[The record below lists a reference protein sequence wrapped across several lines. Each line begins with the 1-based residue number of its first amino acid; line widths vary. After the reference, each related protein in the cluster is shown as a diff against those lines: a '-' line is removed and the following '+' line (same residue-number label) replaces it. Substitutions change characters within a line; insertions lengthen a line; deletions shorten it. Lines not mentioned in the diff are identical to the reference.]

1 MTALTKAQLGEITSG
16 NNPTEVAGTLVDVQF
31 NPTTLR
37 VQISNRTA
45 GGQQSGAQARQ
56 RPGTG
61 EMQVSFDLVF
71 DTADEGSTAQAVNV
85 LDKTKMVE
93 RFVRPKG
100 ARPGQEAPPRVI
112 FKWGSFVVQGV
123 MESANIDLDLFD
135 ASGVPLRAKVSV
147 SIKGQDPRWTYT
159 PAPASPGAGT
169 GASGANAARPGS
181 GSSLPAG
188 SPGTQGNSQSPDRIV
203 QAMPGEGLVQLAAR
217 AGFDP
222 KVWRSLAD
230 GKANPLKLELGQEV
244 PLPASSGKG
253 AATGSSAQGSDP
265 GKTASSL
272 PLVSAAQAGTSGAGS
287 NDSARNS
294 RDVSTDPVRQG
305 QAVTTRGGLQG
316 AIAQIKGEAHQ
327 QAAGTSL
334 NAFGLSSAST
344 AGTDDRPWGAG
355 VPLRPKFGS
364 SVAGTRR
371 DHTVAGWVTQPV
383 TPPTASAAKPASNTK
398 RSTPST
404 KAGCGCRGRR
414 SKRGI

>member
-1 MTALTKAQLGEITSG
+1 MTALVKAQLGEITSG
-16 NNPTEVAGTLVDVQF
+16 NNPAEVAGTLVDVQF

-45 GGQQSGAQARQ
+45 GGQQFGAQGRQ

-71 DTADEGSTAQAVNV
+71 DTADEGSSAQAVNV

-135 ASGVPLRAKVSV
+135 ASGVPLRAKVAV

-159 PAPASPGAGT
+159 PAPASPGAG
-169 GASGANAARPGS
+169 ASGGPGS

-188 SPGTQGNSQSPDRIV
+188 APGTQGNSQSPDRIV
-203 QAMPGEGLVQLAAR
+203 QAMPGESLAQLAAR

-222 KVWRSLAD
+222 AAWRSLAT
-230 GKANPLKLELGQEV
+230 GMTNPLKLALGQEV

-272 PLVSAAQAGTSGAGS
+272 PLVSAAQAGSSGAGS
-287 NDSARNS
+287 NDSARNA
-294 RDVSTDPVRQG
+294 RDVATDPVRQG

-316 AIAQIKGEAHQ
+316 AIAQVKGEAHQ
-327 QAAGTSL
+327 QAAGSSL
-334 NAFGLSSAST
+334 NAFGLSSAGT

-371 DHTVAGWVTQPV
+371 DPTQAGWVTQPV
-383 TPPTASAAKPASNTK
+383 TPPTASKAANSP
-398 RSTPST
+398 RSAPSAKT
-404 KAGCGCRGRR
+404 GCGCRGRR
-414 SKRGI
+414 SQRGA